1 MSLKTLALAV
11 AAALAAAPLTAQT
24 IGAGETVTGTLDESD
39 RQMEE
44 DGAYYDA
51 YAIRGRP
58 GETLLVRMTSD
69 DFDTYLHWGR
79 GDGDDWEEEA
89 ENDDSGDATDSRL
102 VVRLGQGGEY
112 HLRAA
117 GFDEDEVGEYA
128 LRVMAM
134 GAPTPGR
141 IRLGETIQGEL
152 DENDH
157 EGENGY
163 EDHYVVA
170 GTPGSQITI
179 FAQSDELDTYL
190 EFGPIR
196 DGLVDPTASDD
207 DGGRGTNSEV
217 VAEFAG
223 NGDHHVVVRSFSGEE
238 MGAYT
243 LRVVQ
248 GSASENW
255 NDDDEPDDEEWIEDD
270 SAVAD
275 TIWEESEDPDD
286 DSDEDSDEDSDDDS
300 DDDSDEAGVAA
311 GRYEIFSIGAGESVE
326 GELDEDDAQDA
337 DGIHYQQFTYQARA
351 GERLTI
357 SATSEETD
365 TFVRIGTGSYN
376 QFETLAEDDDSG
388 GELNAELS
396 YTVPRAGEYVI
407 QVSTAA
413 PGQTGP
419 FVLHVRSGR

>member
-11 AAALAAAPLTAQT
+11 AAALAAAPLAAQAT
-24 IGAGETVTGTLDESD
+24 IGAGETVVGTLEEGD

-51 YAIRGRP
+51 YVIRGRP

-89 ENDDSGDATDSRL
+89 ENDDSGDGTDSRL
-102 VVRLGQGGEY
+102 VVRLGQDGEY
-112 HLRAA
+112 QLRAA
-117 GFDEDEVGEYA
+117 GFDEDAMGDYA
-128 LRVMAM
+128 LWVMAM
-134 GAPTPGR
+134 SAPTPGR
-141 IRLGETIQGEL
+141 IRIGETIQGEL
-152 DENDH
+152 NENDH

-163 EDHYVVA
+163 EDHYVITGA
-170 GTPGSQITI
+170 PGTQITI
-179 FAQSDELDTYL
+179 FAESDELDTFL
-190 EFGPIR
+190 EFGPMR
-196 DGLVDPTASDD
+196 GGLVDATASDD

-217 VAEFAG
+217 VAEFAE
-223 NGDHHVVVRSFSGEE
+223 NGVHHVVVRSFSGEE
-238 MGAYT
+238 MGGYT
-243 LRVVQ
+243 LRVVE

-255 NDDDEPDDEEWIEDD
+255 NDDEPDDEEW
-270 SAVAD
+270 V
-275 TIWEESEDPDD
+275 
-286 DSDEDSDEDSDDDS
+286 DEDSDDDDSEDS
-300 DDDSDEAGVAA
+300 DDDSNDDSEDDSDDDSRQEGVAA
-311 GRYEIFSIGAGESVE
+311 GRYEIFSIRAGEAVE
-326 GELDEDDAQDA
+326 EELDEDDAEDA
-337 DGIHYQQFTYQARA
+337 DGIYYQQFTYQARA

-357 SATSEETD
+357 SVTSDETD
-365 TFVRIGTGSYN
+365 MFVRIGTGMYN
-376 QFETLAEDDDSG
+376 EFETLAEDDDSG
-388 GELNAELS
+388 GELNPELR